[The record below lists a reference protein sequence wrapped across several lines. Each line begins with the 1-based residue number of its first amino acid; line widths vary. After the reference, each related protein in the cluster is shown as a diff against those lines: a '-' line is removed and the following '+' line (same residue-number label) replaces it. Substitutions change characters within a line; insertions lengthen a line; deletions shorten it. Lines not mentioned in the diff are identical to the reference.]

1 MTYPKLYLKLP
12 GLKPIRV
19 SVTARCVGPAISLQ
33 VSALGRNIRFELIGL
48 ANQLAEMI
56 NHDPDVTAKLPGH
69 AVLAMTPL
77 DVVSY
82 FEQSPVLAYLVD
94 DVRTAVL
101 QGAEATT
108 SDLQL
113 KNDLQAIQGHTIKSG
128 ADIAQVLFGD
138 RTKTGGSFRRRIL
151 AVQQALKITTTTTQS
166 GQKTT
171 IVEKR
176 AA

>member
-1 MTYPKLYLKLP
+1 MTYSSLYLKLP

-33 VSALGRNIRFELIGL
+33 VSAAALNIRFELIGL
-48 ANQLAEMI
+48 ANEVLALL
-56 NHDPDVTAKLPGH
+56 DPNLGVASKLPGH
-69 AVLAMTPL
+69 AVLSMTPL

-82 FEQSPVLAYLVD
+82 FEQSPVLAYMVD

-101 QGAEATT
+101 QGSEATS

-113 KNDLQAIQGHTIKSG
+113 KNDLQAIQGHSIKSG

-151 AVQQALKITTTTTQS
+151 AVQQALKITTTTTQA
-166 GQKTT
+166 GPTAGRM
-171 IVEKR
+171 EKK